1 MRVLVSG
8 STGLIGEAITRS
20 LRGPSSQVV
29 RLVRPSTHNRSA
41 ARAGSQDNPCIDWDP
56 VAGTLDPAATGAD
69 AVIHLA
75 GASIADGRWTASR
88 KRLLRESRIVA
99 TRKLVDALGQLPKPP
114 RILIAASAIG
124 VYGDRGDEELTES
137 SPPGHDFL
145 ADLCCDWEA
154 ETSRAAAFGA
164 RVVSL
169 RFGIVLAKNGGALPR
184 MALPFRFGIGGK
196 IGPGSQW
203 MSWVAL
209 KDVIGITMHAL
220 ENGALSG
227 PVNVVS
233 PVPIRNAD
241 FSAALAR
248 AIHRPALFPAPAFVL
263 RAALGEMAQALLLSS
278 QRVLPEKLLSSGYS
292 FEYTELM
299 GSLRAIFQA

>member
-1 MRVLVSG
+1 
-8 STGLIGEAITRS
+8 
-20 LRGPSSQVV
+20 
-29 RLVRPSTHNRSA
+29 
-41 ARAGSQDNPCIDWDP
+41 
-56 VAGTLDPAATGAD
+56 LDPAATGVD

-88 KRLLRESRIVA
+88 KRLLRDSRIVA

-145 ADLCCDWEA
+145 ADLCRDWEA
-154 ETSRAAAFGA
+154 EASRAAAFGA

-169 RFGIVLAKNGGALPR
+169 RFGIVLARSGGALPR

-196 IGPGSQW
+196 LGPGSQW

-220 ENGALSG
+220 ENSSVSG

-248 AIHRPALFPAPAFVL
+248 AIHRPALFPVPAFVL
-263 RAALGEMAQALLLSS
+263 RTALGEMAQALLLSS
-278 QRVLPEKLLSSGYS
+278 QRVLPEKVLVSGYS
-292 FEYTELM
+292 YEYTDLTVT
-299 GSLRAIFQA
+299 LRAIFQA